1 MSRHLGLII
10 GVNQY
15 QDSSFQQLRFA
26 ENDARALAQWL
37 VNTKGGKWSPPDVQL
52 VQGQHATRELAES
65 LIAQICIHKAAPGDV
80 VLLYFAGHSFIDE
93 TTGEGYLSLFNSR
106 YQDASTNINLPR
118 LIQQIVSHSR
128 ASHVLCI
135 FDCFQNGRLWQMRR
149 ASPYDSKPLLGPALL
164 AQLLPDRLFLCSCRG
179 NEQAPES
186 GEHNLGLMAHS
197 TIVGLCGPARDPN
210 TGNITLSGLHAYL
223 FNTLGE
229 QQKPQLFGQQ
239 VTPLILVGE
248 LPAPTP
254 TRSFAD
260 PSSEQLANTLTP
272 NTYGNSRQAAG
283 GLLLKPTAL
292 PETAITQT
300 PPQTQAQFTSERI
313 LPSDNRRQ
321 QQSQQIVDQARQFF
335 QAQNYEQAFSLV
347 EQALSIAPADP
358 SALTLKGQ
366 LLAVAGRFPEA
377 GVVIDQLIQINPN
390 NAIGWS
396 MRAVALTNMGNHQD
410 ALTAI
415 ERSLELDAQN
425 PETYALKNTI
435 MANIAFVQ
443 NQTNKH
449 AQNKFIPTNGKRS
462 TGAAFALGLGLH
474 LLGLFIGFAG
484 FAVLIAL
491 HNAPP
496 LVGLFLISI
505 SLTVMCV
512 NAARGAFRYGFVHLL
527 LTLFLSLI
535 AGGIIGLA
543 YKVGMTKI
551 MAQLR
556 LHPSLLV
563 PLLFLTVWLAS
574 VALLPLLLSLGG
586 LVTGMMA
593 HTRKR

>member
-37 VNTKGGKWSPPDVQL
+37 VNTKGGQWSPPDIQL

-65 LIAQICIHKAAPGDV
+65 LLTQLCLHKAEPGDV

-106 YQDASTNINLPR
+106 YQDASTSINL
-118 LIQQIVSHSR
+118 LFLTQQIVARSR

-149 ASPYDSKPLLGPALL
+149 ASPYDSKPLLGPTLL

-179 NEQAPES
+179 NGQAPES

-248 LPAPTP
+248 LPAPIP
-254 TRSFAD
+254 TRYFAG
-260 PSSEQLANTLTP
+260 PSSQQLANAPTP

-283 GLLLKPTAL
+283 GLLLKPTAFS
-292 PETAITQT
+292 ETAIPQT
-300 PPQTQAQFTSERI
+300 PPHIQAQFTSGRI
-313 LPSDNRRQ
+313 LTSDDHRQ
-321 QQSQQIVDQARQFF
+321 QQSQQIIDQARQFF

-347 EQALSIAPADP
+347 EQALSITPADP

-377 GVVIDQLIQINPN
+377 GVVIDQLIQMNPN
-390 NAIGWS
+390 NAMSWS

-435 MANIAFVQ
+435 MANMAFVQ

-449 AQNKFIPTNGKRS
+449 AQNKFIPTNKKRS
-462 TGAAFALGLGLH
+462 MGAAFALGLGLD

-491 HNAPP
+491 RNAPP

-505 SLTVMCV
+505 SLTTLCV
-512 NAARGAFRYGFVHLL
+512 NAARGAFRYGFVHFL

-535 AGGIIGLA
+535 AAGIIGLA
-543 YKVGMTKI
+543 YKVGMTSI
-551 MAQLR
+551 MTQLR
-556 LHPSLLV
+556 SHPSLLV

-574 VALLPLLLSLGG
+574 VALLPLLLALGG
-586 LVTGMMA
+586 LVTGIVSHRRM
-593 HTRKR
+593 R